1 MCWIWCTVTVLTCS
15 VGPIHT
21 HWGFPHSSVSK
32 ESACNAGDPGSISG
46 SGRSRGGEN
55 GNPLQYSCLENTM
68 DRGTWQAT
76 VHGVARVRHD
86 LVTKSPPYSLA
97 SNLVSHQISHSL
109 MGPEM
114 CPEPQASWLKS
125 RYSIY
130 IHTLNPASHTP
141 IGWCTTVNDQVDTKF
156 TLRLT
161 PLLQILLPYPT
172 YHLGCPQ
179 IPTTSCAK
187 CKYHTLLDTAHRTAR
202 GHTQTTDQPM
212 AQFACIH
219 PQPTHILIHVA
230 EVPACFIW
238 VCLCFV
244 RNPG

>member
-1 MCWIWCTVTVLTCS
+1 MLIKINCISRRPTGEFSVEKQRQRWTVWTCW
-15 VGPIHT
+15 
-21 HWGFPHSSVSK
+21 
-32 ESACNAGDPGSISG
+32 GSRT
-46 SGRSRGGEN
+46 GRVYGRQHN
-55 GNPLQYSCLENTM
+55 YKC
-68 DRGTWQAT
+68 RR
-76 VHGVARVRHD
+76 RVRHD

-125 RYSIY
+125 WYSIY
-130 IHTLNPASHTP
+130 IHTLNPASHAP
-141 IGWCTTVNDQVDTKF
+141 NGWYTTVNDQVDTKF

-172 YHLGCPQ
+172 NHLGCPQ

-187 CKYHTLLDTAHRTAR
+187 CEYHTLLDTAHRTAR

-212 AQFACIH
+212 AQFPCIH

-230 EVPACFIW
+230 EVPACLIW